1 MRFLFVLI
9 IICAATHMSAQ
20 TYEYRYRNDR
30 DSTVNCYLKVMPE
43 RESIRGVIV
52 RDYSRLPD
60 ITKKSPYQFLGLS
73 TDAGYM
79 TLYTVTS
86 KHFPELYYDDSGPA
100 LLDEIINEVLA
111 EHNLPIDAVVLGGIS
126 ASGTRALRYAQYC
139 AAGKSRYGIEPRG
152 VFAVDSPLDLER
164 FYLSAWRLMR
174 EHNKTPMGEEAAWMT
189 MAFSDHNYPRPD
201 QARSYY
207 HKYSV
212 YSASASNGGNA
223 KLLKNIHVRLYH
235 EPAIDWWLKE
245 RKCRYEDFNSIDLAG
260 CTQAV
265 QLMGGS
271 KIELITSSGKGRD
284 RNGNYNPHSWRIVDE
299 DDLVRWIEKV
309 MP

>member
-1 MRFLFVLI
+1 MRILFVLI
-9 IICAATHMSAQ
+9 IIGASLKLSAQ
-20 TYEYRYRNDR
+20 TYEYRYRNDL
-30 DSTVNCYLKVMPE
+30 DSTFNCYLKVMPE

-52 RDYSRLPD
+52 RDYSQLPD
-60 ITKKSPYQFLGLS
+60 ITKKSPYQFLDLS
-73 TDAGYM
+73 TEAGYM

-86 KHFPELYYDDSGPA
+86 KYFPELYYDDSGPA

-126 ASGTRALRYAQYC
+126 ASGTRALRYAQFC

-164 FYLSAWRLMR
+164 FYRSARRLLS
-174 EHNKTPMGEEAAWMT
+174 EDNTTPMGEEAEWM
-189 MAFSDHNYPRPD
+189 MRAFSDHDYPSPEKSKAPY
-201 QARSYY
+201 Q
-207 HKYSV
+207 KYSV
-212 YSASASNGGNA
+212 YSASASDGGNA
-223 KLLKNIHVRLYH
+223 KLLMNINVRLYH
-235 EPAIDWWLKE
+235 EPAIDWWLQE

-260 CTQAV
+260 CTHAV

-271 KIELITSSGKGRD
+271 KIELITTSGKGRD
-284 RNGNYNPHSWRIVDE
+284 RDGNYNPHSWRIVDE
-299 DDLVRWIEKV
+299 EDLVRWIEKV